1 MWRVLIHTEKH
12 RELQR
17 TLNEQEESEKKIEE
31 HRERERDWEKRYLL
45 DWKKMGKCIYQ
56 NLITF
61 EIYHHIYIG
70 TITAVTEQ
78 IPSKIYA

>member
-1 MWRVLIHTEKH
+1 MIHPEKH

-31 HRERERDWEKRYLL
+31 HRERERLREKISSWLKTKWE
-45 DWKKMGKCIYQ
+45 KCIYQ

-70 TITAVTEQ
+70 TITVVTE
-78 IPSKIYA
+78 